1 VLDQVADQFVN
12 FSDSVQM
19 QLLYAS
25 LVVIAAWMSTSI
37 RGISATT
44 KYWIW
49 VVTSLNFALPFALM
63 SWRFWPRSTTVRL
76 FPHAFQ
82 ATGLN
87 VRVRTLA
94 VLWVIWAVGAV
105 SMFVRLVVRIR
116 EERRRERSTPAV
128 EGILK
133 PRIHLPHGIETVLT
147 SEELEAVVIHE
158 EQHARRRD
166 NLIRLSYE
174 LALCAVWFH
183 PFVWLAGRRLALYRE
198 LSCDEWVA
206 RKARAEE
213 LIAALAKLAEPAN
226 APLLQSSATSFVRDR
241 VVRLADPPP
250 RRLASAILT
259 IGFSVF
265 LVATTVETVN
275 ALSAPRCPHPAEGR

>member
-1 VLDQVADQFVN
+1 VLSRMDQFVN
-12 FSDSVQM
+12 LSDSIEM

-25 LVVIAAWMSTSI
+25 IVAVVSWGVTSI

-49 VVTSLNFALPFALM
+49 VVTSLNFALPFALL
-63 SWRFWPRSTTVRL
+63 SWRFWPRSATGRL

-94 VLWVIWAVGAV
+94 VLWVIWAAGAAF
-105 SMFVRLVVRIR
+105 MFLRLAIRIR
-116 EERRRERSTPAV
+116 EERRRERCTPAV
-128 EGILK
+128 EGILR
-133 PRIHLPHGIETVLT
+133 PRIHLPDGIETVLT

-158 EQHARRRD
+158 ERHARRRD

-206 RKARAEE
+206 RRKRSAE
-213 LIAALAKLAEPAN
+213 LIAALAKLAEPHS

-241 VVRLADPPP
+241 MVCLPDPPP
-250 RRLASAILT
+250 RRLASAILA